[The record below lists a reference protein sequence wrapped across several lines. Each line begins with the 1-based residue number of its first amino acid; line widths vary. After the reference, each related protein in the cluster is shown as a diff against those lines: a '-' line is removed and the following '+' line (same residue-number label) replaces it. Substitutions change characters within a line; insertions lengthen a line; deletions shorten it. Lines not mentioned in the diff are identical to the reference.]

1 MDYEMIF
8 LLVGVAV
15 IIGIKIYVAYQ
26 KTKPEK
32 SSKKVHKN
40 TWKTQK
46 LVYVIVKQ
54 KNRELEKEQIKKFKK
69 SSKLSLK
76 KTQNRVY

>member
-1 MDYEMIF
+1 MLYIVNRKGNTSNMDYEMIF

-40 TWKTQK
+40 T
-46 LVYVIVKQ
+46 
-54 KNRELEKEQIKKFKK
+54 
-69 SSKLSLK
+69 
-76 KTQNRVY
+76 

>member
-40 TWKTQK
+40 T
-46 LVYVIVKQ
+46 
-54 KNRELEKEQIKKFKK
+54 
-69 SSKLSLK
+69 
-76 KTQNRVY
+76 